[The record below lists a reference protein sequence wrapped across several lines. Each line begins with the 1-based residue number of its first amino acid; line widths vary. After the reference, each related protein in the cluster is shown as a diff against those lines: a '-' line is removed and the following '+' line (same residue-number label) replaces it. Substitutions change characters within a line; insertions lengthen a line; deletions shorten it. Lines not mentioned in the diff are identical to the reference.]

1 MLVFFFASHLSA
13 IFILKQ
19 NKLILKQNSGDKIM
33 KNEHRKIANELKLF
47 NLSEYSSGMVMWY
60 PKGQYI
66 YQSIES
72 YLREIQNEYN
82 YQEVKSPIMADSQL
96 WSKSGHLENF
106 KDNMF
111 FIKNNENNME
121 VAIKPMNCPFHIDMF
136 KQLNYSYKDLPI
148 RMSEFGL
155 CHRNEASGALN
166 GLFRLRSFNQDDGHI
181 FCKKEQIES
190 ELILFIEML
199 YKIYN
204 KFGFSK
210 ENISIK
216 LALRPKNK
224 IGSEDLWDLSEN
236 YLKKALNELGIDFE
250 ELEGEGAFYGPKIE
264 FGLKDSLNREWQC
277 GVFQLDFLLAER
289 LDASFINEEGNKEYP
304 IILHRAALGSLERF
318 IAIILEHYE
327 GKLPL
332 WLNPNAI
339 AILPISKEQINYAKK
354 VKLKLDNLGI
364 ANFIDSS
371 DNKIGYKIK
380 KSFKEK
386 SIYMMILGK
395 SEEENSS
402 ISLKNKKLNKNIEL
416 KDLEAYFKGIVD

>member
-1 MLVFFFASHLSA
+1 M
-13 IFILKQ
+13 
-19 NKLILKQNSGDKIM
+19 
-33 KNEHRKIANELKLF
+33 
-47 NLSEYSSGMVMWY
+47 
-60 PKGQYI
+60 
-66 YQSIES
+66 
-72 YLREIQNEYN
+72 
-82 YQEVKSPIMADSQL
+82 
-96 WSKSGHLENF
+96 
-106 KDNMF
+106 
-111 FIKNNENNME
+111 
-121 VAIKPMNCPFHIDMF
+121 
-136 KQLNYSYKDLPI
+136 
-148 RMSEFGL
+148 
-155 CHRNEASGALN
+155 
-166 GLFRLRSFNQDDGHI
+166 
-181 FCKKEQIES
+181 
-190 ELILFIEML
+190 
-199 YKIYN
+199 
-204 KFGFSK
+204 
-210 ENISIK
+210 
-216 LALRPKNK
+216 
-224 IGSEDLWDLSEN
+224 
-236 YLKKALNELGIDFE
+236 
-250 ELEGEGAFYGPKIE
+250 
-264 FGLKDSLNREWQC
+264 
-277 GVFQLDFLLAER
+277 AER